1 MSWKTSKFASS
12 LISLFIDSAPD
23 AINDSRIERV
33 RQAML
38 TALEGLPD
46 TPAQDSAIRRVRWA
60 PNAQALWYLRSDVM
74 TLVSTQRGESAA
86 RQCLQE
92 ITQLF
97 LGLVH
102 ANQMSRPSRLNQQ
115 SNEA

>member
-12 LISLFIDSAPD
+12 LVSLFIDSAPEEL
-23 AINDSRIERV
+23 NDNRIERV

-38 TALEGLPD
+38 TALQGLPD
-46 TPAQDSAIRRVRWA
+46 TQTLDSLTRRVRWA
-60 PNAQALWYLRSDVM
+60 PNAQALWYLRMDVM
-74 TLVSTQRGESAA
+74 TLLSTQHSEAQA
-86 RQCLQE
+86 RQCLHE

-102 ANQMSRPSRLNQQ
+102 TNQMSRPSRLNQ
-115 SNEA
+115 S

>member
-23 AINDSRIERV
+23 ELNDNRVERV

-38 TALEGLPD
+38 TALKGLSD
-46 TPAQDSAIRRVRWA
+46 TTALDSVMRRVRWA
-60 PNAQALWYLRSDVM
+60 PHAQALWYLRCDVM

-92 ITQLF
+92 ITQMF

-102 ANQMSRPSRLNQQ
+102 SNQMSRPTRLNQ
-115 SNEA
+115 N

>member
-12 LISLFIDSAPD
+12 LISLFIDTAPD
-23 AINDSRIERV
+23 EISDNRIERV
-33 RQAML
+33 RHAML
-38 TALEGLPD
+38 TALAGLPD
-46 TPAQDSAIRRVRWA
+46 TLALDSTSRRVRWA

-74 TLVSTQRGESAA
+74 TLLSTQHGESAA